1 MNHTKQVYK
10 AISALVAAEHA
21 QSPDEAVKAI
31 KKFAKASTKLAKAHY
46 WYHLANDLPLPR

>member
-46 WYHLANDLPLPR
+46 